1 MKRDNSYAKSSGDDK
16 GIVSKEEDD
25 TTTEGLL
32 VVPTNLTKKR
42 APSPVP
48 LFANPIPQTWTH
60 HTRQVSDESTNS
72 AGGGG
77 GASTRARAAAE
88 QIIQD
93 EEQDSANWWVD
104 VQTPQVPL
112 YYPLAS
118 SSCFVENEVAS
129 TVSSRISQCLVQR
142 SIAAVYNGAVADAT
156 TLDGTSFYIRLFR
169 GSSSNTTTPSSVG
182 GIVVE
187 LQHRTGSPLTFHKIC
202 HIIFEAAK
210 GKPYAGLLDH
220 TKAPPLDKTKT
231 NIQQEQLLLSLEK
244 AYELLEKDRIDA
256 NRLGMEMLSLL
267 TSPDQTNAEFVAE
280 TIILGRDILGS
291 SIYERIFDLLQH
303 SQQMDDDDDDDDRRD
318 EVDILRPLAIQVLR
332 NSLLVLARRTDM
344 REVIQGLLLP
354 EWLVDNLIPVLLQE
368 LEHNMETDP
377 NGAFLVVESLSA
389 LLDLSDRASDRAE
402 EQDALPIL
410 ERAQEFGVH
419 YHASLG
425 QASNVAANTLRSYMN
440 CKTEKD

>member
-1 MKRDNSYAKSSGDDK
+1 MKRDNSYAKSSGD
-16 GIVSKEEDD
+16 E
-25 TTTEGLL
+25 T
-32 VVPTNLTKKR
+32 R

-72 AGGGG
+72 AGGGV
-77 GASTRARAAAE
+77 SSRARAAAE

-93 EEQDSANWWVD
+93 DELGSANWWV

-142 SIAAVYNGAVADAT
+142 SIAAVYNGAIADAT

-169 GSSSNTTTPSSVG
+169 GSSSNTTSSSPMG

-210 GKPYAGLLDH
+210 GKPYAGLLDQ

-256 NRLGMEMLSLL
+256 NRLGIEMLSLL
-267 TSPDQTNAEFVAE
+267 TSPDQTTAEFVAE

-303 SQQMDDDDDDDDRRD
+303 SQQMEEDDDDDDRRD

-425 QASNVAANTLRSYMN
+425 QASNVAANTLRTYMN